1 MVGTVASL
9 GTFATGYLARPLGG
23 VVFGHFGDRLGRKRM
38 LVITMTMM
46 GVVST
51 LIGLLPTYAQIG
63 VWAPIL
69 LVVLRVLQ
77 GIAIG
82 GEWGGAVLMSAEHA
96 TSRRGLWASFTN
108 AGAPSGMVLSTVVL
122 ALVSGAV
129 SEQQFIDW
137 GWRIPFLLSALLLIL
152 GLFVRAKVDETPV
165 FASARPKRSESLPLL
180 EVLRHHPRNLL
191 LAIGIGFG
199 AFVVQATLTTFLLSY
214 AVEAGF
220 TRQTV
225 LNVLAVSSVGAV
237 LGIVGFSAL
246 SDRIGRRPVV
256 IAGAIGMAVVSFILF
271 PLIDTGSVV
280 SLTVA
285 VVLGQSVV
293 HPAMY
298 GPLAA
303 LYTEMFGT
311 RTRYTG
317 ASLGYQVSATGAGLA
332 PVVFA
337 SMSGGGVSS
346 LAISALIAA
355 SCVITAVSIMATKE
369 RRAELGNDPTAA
381 DAPGSPRCRAD
392 RIDRPD
398 DLFVG
403 TGCARQRGGRP
414 NLRVVAHRGRLIT
427 VPESETTCSRWC
439 SGKSDA

>member
-1 MVGTVASL
+1 
-9 GTFATGYLARPLGG
+9 
-23 VVFGHFGDRLGRKRM
+23 
-38 LVITMTMM
+38 
-46 GVVST
+46 
-51 LIGLLPTYAQIG
+51 
-63 VWAPIL
+63 
-69 LVVLRVLQ
+69 
-77 GIAIG
+77 
-82 GEWGGAVLMSAEHA
+82 
-96 TSRRGLWASFTN
+96 
-108 AGAPSGMVLSTVVL
+108 MVLSTVVL

-237 LGIVGFSAL
+237 LASWVSAL
-246 SDRIGRRPVV
+246 SDRIGRRPVILGRCHRDGGGV
-256 IAGAIGMAVVSFILF
+256 LHPVPPDRHRLGRVADGGRRPRRVSGPPGHVRAVGGAVHGDVRHPDAVHGGL
-271 PLIDTGSVV
+271 PRLRRLRHGSR
-280 SLTVA
+280 
-285 VVLGQSVV
+285 
-293 HPAMY
+293 
-298 GPLAA
+298 
-303 LYTEMFGT
+303 F
-311 RTRYTG
+311 
-317 ASLGYQVSATGAGLA
+317 GAGG
-332 PVVFA
+332 VA

-369 RRAELGNDPTAA
+369 SHRAELGERPDAT
-381 DAPGSPRCRAD
+381 DAPGEPAVQS
-392 RIDRPD
+392 
-398 DLFVG
+398 
-403 TGCARQRGGRP
+403 
-414 NLRVVAHRGRLIT
+414 
-427 VPESETTCSRWC
+427 
-439 SGKSDA
+439 